1 MKSLTHA
8 FWLMLLALAL
18 GSAVSSYLFA
28 PLATFAHLAGEG
40 TPAVVAA
47 NIAGDV
53 FFRHQAFS
61 AILLIVAGLMAT
73 RMEGSDVA
81 GPGLRVA
88 LFFIIVALILI
99 FIEFALITPRV
110 VGLRM
115 ALGAE
120 FGSVGLAPPDDPR
133 RIAFNSV
140 HGWSMT
146 RGLAEIL
153 ALGAGFL
160 AAAWPRSPRP

>member
-1 MKSLTHA
+1 MKSLIHA

-53 FFRHQAFS
+53 FFRHQTFS
-61 AILLIVAGLMAT
+61 AILLI
-73 RMEGSDVA
+73 VA

-88 LFFIIVALILI
+88 LFCIILALILI

-120 FGSVGLAPPDDPR
+120 FGSVGLAPLDDPR
-133 RIAFNSV
+133 RIAFSSI